1 MKPRTW
7 EERFQELKEFED
19 KFEHCKVPRLF
30 NQPSYEGLGKW
41 VADQRM
47 KYNHMLKGKK
57 SNMTPEKAQRLTDL
71 GMVWAV
77 FKLPPKDERAERKPW
92 SHRFQELLDFKKQH
106 GHMIVPQAFPVLGQ
120 WTHTQRVNHKLMK
133 QGRKSGMTPDQ
144 ANKLHEVGF
153 PFE

>member
-1 MKPRTW
+1 LRQWVDKVRAEFKKLRPEKPSFLTAQRIQSLNDIGFQFENKVKPRTW
-7 EERFQELKEFED
+7 EERFQELKEFKD

-77 FKLPPKDERAERKPW
+77 FKLPPKDERAERKPL
-92 SHRFQELLDFKKQH
+92 SHHF
-106 GHMIVPQAFPVLGQ
+106 
-120 WTHTQRVNHKLMK
+120 
-133 QGRKSGMTPDQ
+133 
-144 ANKLHEVGF
+144 
-153 PFE
+153 